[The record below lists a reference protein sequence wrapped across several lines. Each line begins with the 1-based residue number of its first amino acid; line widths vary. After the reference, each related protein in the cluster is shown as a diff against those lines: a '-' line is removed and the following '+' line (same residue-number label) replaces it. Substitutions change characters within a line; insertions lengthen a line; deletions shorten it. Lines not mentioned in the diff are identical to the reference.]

1 MRGKRSGTRCV
12 RCLDPR
18 AVVLVTLNP
27 PQKIALEIG
36 LRQLERT
43 LLRLMRQAREPAWD
57 GPLIRTRPMPAR
69 ERTRLESVG
78 GAMIAEIE
86 AVAKEF
92 GLQAEEA
99 DLDRVIDGELSV
111 AWAYLNELLAKKMV
125 RYGTVDP
132 ELPKRL
138 DPHIHR
144 LIRLTREVERTRGK
158 ADKEQT

>member
-1 MRGKRSGTRCV
+1 M
-12 RCLDPR
+12 
-18 AVVLVTLNP
+18 TLNP

-43 LLRLMRQAREPAWD
+43 LLRLMSQAREPAWD

-69 ERTRLESVG
+69 ERTRLESVS
-78 GAMIAEIE
+78 GAMMAEIGV
-86 AVAKEF
+86 VAREF
-92 GLQAEEA
+92 GLHAQEA
-99 DLDRVIDGELSV
+99 DLDREIDAELSV
-111 AWAYLNELLAKKMV
+111 AWVYLNELLARKMA

-132 ELPKRL
+132 ELSKRL

>member
-1 MRGKRSGTRCV
+1 
-12 RCLDPR
+12 
-18 AVVLVTLNP
+18 VTLNP
-27 PQKIALEIG
+27 PQKIALEVG

-57 GPLIRTRPMPAR
+57 GPLIRTRHMPAR

-86 AVAKEF
+86 VVAREF
-92 GLQAEEA
+92 GLQPEEA
-99 DLDRVIDGELSV
+99 DLDREIDAELSV
-111 AWAYLNELLAKKMV
+111 AWVYWNELLARKTA

-132 ELPKRL
+132 ELSKRL

-158 ADKEQT
+158 ADKEQS